1 MRKVF
6 TALFSFVRSKGG
18 SINLPKPLYVEP
30 AFTLYYPDM
39 VYSNPRIAE
48 VDLLVIFEGGYAC
61 VELKRRASRAAEDSL
76 KYFVISLAQQPVF
89 YAHSGSQGELGTV
102 HHPTPFL
109 VPWEKLRQQLVG
121 DESQLSSYVESIAEG
136 RKELFPL
143 DNFLRLL
150 LVYGSPSVC
159 EALLSSPFLSRLSEK
174 FQLVKTRFSQI
185 CAVKLIPCKSDP
197 PHQAQGA
204 SGGPAPE
211 RVEKIVAV
219 IPTLNSEVYQKLVA
233 EAIEC
238 YADRISA
245 REVILTCTRRSERD
259 AVGILEMLEK
269 SWRVQAYKE
278 VVESGRGK
286 DLEKAWAERI
296 SELCETSCV
305 ALFVGEVPKGVLT
318 KLAES
323 FARGERKP
331 KLAVLVW
338 KPKLDPERVIG
349 CLKAGDLTETEKE
362 VVLNVV
368 EL

>member
-1 MRKVF
+1 VKSV
-6 TALFSFVRSKGG
+6 
-18 SINLPKPLYVEP
+18 
-30 AFTLYYPDM
+30 
-39 VYSNPRIAE
+39 
-48 VDLLVIFEGGYAC
+48 
-61 VELKRRASRAAEDSL
+61 
-76 KYFVISLAQQPVF
+76 
-89 YAHSGSQGELGTV
+89 
-102 HHPTPFL
+102 
-109 VPWEKLRQQLVG
+109 
-121 DESQLSSYVESIAEG
+121 AEG
-136 RKELFPL
+136 RGELFSL

-159 EALLSSPFLSRLSEK
+159 KALLSSTFLSKLSEK
-174 FQLVKTRFSQI
+174 FQLIKTRFSQI
-185 CAVKLIPCKSDP
+185 CAVKLIPCESDSQP
-197 PHQAQGA
+197 QARDA

-259 AVGILEMLEK
+259 ALGILEMLEK
-269 SWRVQAYKE
+269 SGRVQARKE
-278 VVESGRGK
+278 VVEGGK
-286 DLEKAWAERI
+286 GKGLEEAWAERI
-296 SELCETSCV
+296 LELCETSCAV
-305 ALFVGEVPKGVLT
+305 LFVGEVPKGVLT
-318 KLAES
+318 KFAES

>member
-1 MRKVF
+1 MRGK
-6 TALFSFVRSKGG
+6 TYSFSLLEVGGG

-61 VELKRRASRAAEDSL
+61 VELKRRETRAAEDSL
-76 KYFVISLAQQPVF
+76 KYFVIGLAQQPVF
-89 YAHSGSQGELGTV
+89 YAHGGSQSELGTV

-121 DESQLSSYVESIAEG
+121 DESQLRSYVESVAEG
-136 RKELFPL
+136 RGELFSL

-174 FQLVKTRFSQI
+174 FQLVKTRFSQT
-185 CAVKLIPCKSDP
+185 CAVKLIPCKSDSQ
-197 PHQAQGA
+197 HQVQGA
-204 SGGPAPE
+204 SGDRAPE

-233 EAIEC
+233 KAIER
-238 YADRISA
+238 YASSASA

-259 AVGILEMLEK
+259 ALGILEVLEK
-269 SWRVQAYKE
+269 SGRVQARKE
-278 VVESGRGK
+278 VVEGERRK
-286 DLEKAWAERI
+286 DLEEAWAERI
-296 SELCETSCV
+296 LELCETSCAV
-305 ALFVGEVPKGVLT
+305 LFVGEVPKGVLT
-318 KLAES
+318 KFAEN
-323 FARGERKP
+323 FARRERKP
-331 KLAVLVW
+331 KLAALVW
-338 KPKLDPERVIG
+338 KPKLNPESVVE
-349 CLKAGDLTETEKE
+349 CLRAGDLTKTEE
-362 VVLNVV
+362 VTLGVV